1 MMSTTLTKIIPDRS
15 RPGSTTTASSI
26 GYQDGGFEKWTTGKE
41 TKTKMK
47 LAKREITIGTW
58 NVRTLYADGKLI
70 ELEYEMQRYRWNVLG
85 LAEMRW
91 SNTGEMTTDDGHKL
105 WWSGKEKRT

>member
-1 MMSTTLTKIIPDRS
+1 
-15 RPGSTTTASSI
+15 
-26 GYQDGGFEKWTTGKE
+26 
-41 TKTKMK
+41 MK

-58 NVRTLYADGKLI
+58 NVRTLYADGKLN

-91 SNTGEMTTDDGHKL
+91 LNTGEMTTDDGHKL
-105 WWSGKEKRT
+105 WWSGKEKKT